1 MSCKSEEVEFLR
13 QAILFGFDKVPQ
25 RFKTQGDGSV
35 LHLGLNPRDLSK
47 LSCATAPCMLLCC
60 QITAFLAKIA
70 PEHKYSSIAIR
81 DCAGRDIHKDLRK
94 SHYPQGI
101 TRLSDF
107 EDGQL
112 WIEPPSG
119 SSSKMYMGP
128 KISGTACE
136 IPRDRLL
143 LFSGK
148 RYLHCTEPWQGRR
161 VVFLLLTH

>member
-47 LSCATAPCMLLCC
+47 LLCATAPCMLLRC
-60 QITAFLAKIA
+60 QLIAFLAKIA
-70 PEHKYSSIAIR
+70 PEHKYSSIVIR
-81 DCAGRDIHKDLRK
+81 DCAGKDIHKDFRN

-101 TRLSDF
+101 IRLSDL
-107 EDGQL
+107 DNGQV
-112 WIEPPSG
+112 WIESPSG
-119 SSSKMYMGP
+119 SSYKTYLGSR
-128 KISGTACE
+128 ISGTACE